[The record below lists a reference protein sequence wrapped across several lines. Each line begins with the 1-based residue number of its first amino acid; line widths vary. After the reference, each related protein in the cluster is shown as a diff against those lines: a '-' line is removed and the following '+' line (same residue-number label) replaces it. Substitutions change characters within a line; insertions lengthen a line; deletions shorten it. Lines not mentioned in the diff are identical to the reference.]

1 MLWLGIGVKRRGG
14 RGPGLSEEDRKM
26 DSGLRVEGQQAR
38 LKIEGNLF
46 AVELARC
53 LYMSD

>member
-1 MLWLGIGVKRRGG
+1 M
-14 RGPGLSEEDRKM
+14 SEEDRKM